1 MFFHGLLGG
10 WTQVDLEDGPA
21 EWGWQ
26 DSLSVG
32 GAGVL
37 RAGLSVGAG
46 AAQRSRLL
54 VALT

>member
-1 MFFHGLLGG
+1 MVSLEDGL
-10 WTQVDLEDGPA
+10 TVDLEDGPA

-54 VALT
+54 VAIT